1 MDFATARINMVENQV
16 RTNKVTDERLLEA
29 MAEVPREQFVPK
41 ALRGIAYV
49 DDDIDIGGGRFL
61 IEPMIFARL
70 VQAAL
75 IQPGD
80 VVLDIGCGPGYT
92 SAVLARLASTV
103 VALESDP
110 ELAAKA
116 AAALVELKV
125 DNAVVVPTDAAQ
137 GYPPQAPYQ
146 VIVFGGAVA
155 EIPQSICAQLA
166 DGGRLVAVVADGGTG
181 RMGKAMLVTRA
192 GDSFGR
198 RVIFDAAIPFLPGF
212 EPKPVFNF

>member
-1 MDFATARINMVENQV
+1 
-16 RTNKVTDERLLEA
+16 
-29 MAEVPREQFVPK
+29 
-41 ALRGIAYV
+41 
-49 DDDIDIGGGRFL
+49 DDIDIGGGRFL

-125 DNAVVVPTDAAQ
+125 DNAVVVPADTSV
-137 GYPPQAPYQ
+137 GYAPQAPYQ
-146 VIVFGGAVA
+146 VI
-155 EIPQSICAQLA
+155 I
-166 DGGRLVAVVADGGTG
+166 
-181 RMGKAMLVTRA
+181 
-192 GDSFGR
+192 
-198 RVIFDAAIPFLPGF
+198 
-212 EPKPVFNF
+212 

>member
-1 MDFATARINMVENQV
+1 MDFATARHNMVENQV
-16 RTNKVTDERLLEA
+16 RTNKVSDERLLEA
-29 MAEVPREQFVPK
+29 MAEVPRERFVPK

-49 DDDIDIGGGRFL
+49 DDDIEIGSGRFL

-70 VQAAL
+70 VQAVF

-103 VALESDP
+103 VAVESDE
-110 ELAAKA
+110 ELARKA
-116 AAALVELKV
+116 AAELVELKV
-125 DNAVVVPTDAAQ
+125 DNAVVVAAAMVA

-146 VIVFGGAVA
+146 VIMFGGAVA
-155 EIPQSICAQLA
+155 EIPQSICDQLA
-166 DGGRLVAVVADGGTG
+166 DGGRLAAVVADGGRG
-181 RMGKAMLVTRA
+181 RMGKAVLVTRA

-198 RVIFDAAIPFLPGF
+198 RVIFDAAIPLLPGF
-212 EPKPVFNF
+212 EPKPAFVF